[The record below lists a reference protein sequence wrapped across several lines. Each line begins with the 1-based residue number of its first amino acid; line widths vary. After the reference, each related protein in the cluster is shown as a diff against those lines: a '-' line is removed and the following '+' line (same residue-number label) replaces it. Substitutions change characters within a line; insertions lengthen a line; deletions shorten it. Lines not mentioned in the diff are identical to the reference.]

1 MIETVVVVIH
11 LMAALALVGL
21 VLIQQGK
28 GAETGASFGSG
39 ASGTVF
45 GSQGSATFLSRL
57 TAVLAAVFFIT
68 SLGLAFYASN
78 QASAIRDAGLPA
90 PAMQREVAPLSAEDD
105 VPVLEEDVPVL
116 EEQAPQAETTDDV
129 PPVE

>member
-45 GSQGSATFLSRL
+45 GSQGTATFLSRL

-78 QASAIRDAGLPA
+78 QASAVRDAGLPA
-90 PAMQREVAPLSAEDD
+90 PAMQRELAPLSIEED

-116 EEQAPQAETTDDV
+116 EEQTPQADTTDDV

>member
-78 QASAIRDAGLPA
+78 KASVVRDAGLPA
-90 PAMQREVAPLSAEDD
+90 PAMQREVAPLSI
-105 VPVLEEDVPVL
+105 EEDVPVL
-116 EEQAPQAETTDDV
+116 EEQAPQADMTDDV